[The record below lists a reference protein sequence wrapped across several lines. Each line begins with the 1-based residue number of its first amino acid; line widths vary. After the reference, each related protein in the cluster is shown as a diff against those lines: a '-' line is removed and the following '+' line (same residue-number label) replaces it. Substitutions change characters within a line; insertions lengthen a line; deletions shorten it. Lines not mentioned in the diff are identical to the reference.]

1 MKELLKKLFG
11 IKMPSKVMAKKL
23 GKWLDKGE

>member
-11 IKMPSKVMAKKL
+11 IKMPSKAVTKEL
-23 GKWLDKGE
+23 GKWLEKGE